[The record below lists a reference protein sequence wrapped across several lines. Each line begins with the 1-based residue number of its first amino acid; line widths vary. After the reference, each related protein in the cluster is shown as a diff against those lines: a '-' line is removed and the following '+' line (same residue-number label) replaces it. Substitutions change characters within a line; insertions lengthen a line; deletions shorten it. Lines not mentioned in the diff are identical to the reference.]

1 MEEISKSNMPYAY
14 KEVNE
19 ILKYVCQKERS
30 LIPDSFYKL
39 INDKMDKEYN
49 YYYDGTKEF
58 NEHEMLPETRA
69 ILGYIYLEYWAD
81 ENEKRIIER
90 KLKNDLIHAEEKK
103 REKYNPN
110 GIFKTLP
117 KDELKN
123 KNKQPHQE
131 TQSLVKVEESFLKR
145 IMNRIKNFFRIK

>member
-1 MEEISKSNMPYAY
+1 MKEISKSNMPYAY

-19 ILKYVCQKERS
+19 ILKYVCKKERN

-39 INDKMDKEYN
+39 INAKMDKEYN

-81 ENEKRIIER
+81 ENEKQIIES

-103 REKYNPN
+103 IENYNPN
-110 GIFKTLP
+110 DIFKTA
-117 KDELKN
+117 KEDALKN
-123 KNKQPHQE
+123 MNEQLHQDVH
-131 TQSLVKVEESFLKR
+131 SLAEFKESFLKR
-145 IMNRIKNFFRIK
+145 LMNKIKNFFRIK